1 MHACIQADRQTDT
14 HRQTN
19 RQTDRQTDIQ
29 AGRQTVPASERRLR
43 VKQRAVLLGIW
54 QQDYVQNEASGD
66 SFKCSTMCQTE
77 VRCNAGRAL
86 KANIW
91 GLSFNH
97 NQSGIWRCY
106 TDNSKLQNWRKY
118 QARPW
123 HVLISSHLPWPKQ
136 SWRSSQGWL
145 AAQDPLISA
154 ES

>member
-1 MHACIQADRQTDT
+1 MLYVTCYIIKHFILYNMLYYITYYTYMHACMHTGRQTDRHT
-14 HRQTN
+14 QTDKQTD

-86 KANIW
+86 KANI
-91 GLSFNH
+91 
-97 NQSGIWRCY
+97 
-106 TDNSKLQNWRKY
+106 
-118 QARPW
+118 
-123 HVLISSHLPWPKQ
+123 
-136 SWRSSQGWL
+136 
-145 AAQDPLISA
+145 
-154 ES
+154 